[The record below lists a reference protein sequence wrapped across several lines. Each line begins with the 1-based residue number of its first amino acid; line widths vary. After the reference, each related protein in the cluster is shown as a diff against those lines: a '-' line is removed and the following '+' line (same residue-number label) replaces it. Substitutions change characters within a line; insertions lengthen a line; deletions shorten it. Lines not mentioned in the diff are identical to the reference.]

1 MSTTDVFLP
10 NKNTSLGVIKQIMF
24 NVTYILTVKVK
35 LTNQYASGENGIFT
49 YCFVMHI
56 DICLDSIL
64 NYLYSFCL

>member
-35 LTNQYASGENGIFT
+35 LTNQYASRENGIFA